1 MMLNNPMFDWLT
13 LTTFEERN
21 ADEMRYSYCPGEYS
35 IEKRLQYQGR
45 GADGFF
51 IGHAMQGGK
60 KHFMMQAS
68 GEKSD
73 WIALKYNEHF
83 GPYDWNVT
91 RCDLQVT
98 IPIPPRFSSR
108 DLYDDLQI
116 WDGSG
121 KPRISQLLQSGDG
134 NDTVYVGSR
143 SSDRF
148 TRIYVKPIDGGLKAL
163 RFEVEYKGEHA
174 HRVFQDC
181 IAEPGNRRY
190 ILGHE
195 VRSLPMLSN
204 SLKTAFLRVLGATAH
219 KPKINRVT
227 SQSATLDWLKTQ
239 VDATVLRSIHDHEI
253 GLEVKRLVRGWYSTI
268 VDLED
273 TV

>member
-13 LTTFEERN
+13 LTTFEIDS
-21 ADEMRYSYCPGEYS
+21 ALKMRYLHAYDSYTPAS
-35 IEKRLQYQGR
+35 RLQYKGVQGE
-45 GADGFF
+45 GVFF
-51 IGHAMQGGK
+51 GEATQGGRQ
-60 KHFMMQAS
+60 HWMFQAS
-68 GEKSD
+68 GEMAD
-73 WIALKYNEHF
+73 YVFMGYPRDF

-116 WDGSG
+116 WDGPG

-163 RFEVEYKGEHA
+163 RFECEYKGEHA

-181 IAEPGNRRY
+181 IAEPRNRRF
-190 ILGHE
+190 ILGYE

-204 SLKTAFLRVLGATAH
+204 SLKTAFLRVLGAESH
-219 KPKINRVT
+219 KPKIDRVT
-227 SQSATLDWLKTQ
+227 SQSATLDWLRTQ
-239 VDATVLRSIHDHEI
+239 VHSTIMRALNDHEI
-253 GLEVKRLVRGWYSTI
+253 GHEVERLVAYWHNYPDCE
-268 VDLED
+268 DLR
-273 TV
+273 